1 MVNKLLEKILKA
13 RVYDVAKETPLE
25 KANKLSSR
33 LKNNIF
39 LKREDLQPVFSFKLR
54 GAYNKLIKL
63 TDKQKKAGVVAASAG
78 NHAQGLALSGAK
90 TGIKTHIVMPRTTPK
105 IKVDAV
111 RALGGKVILE
121 GDTYDEAYTHALNL
135 VKKNGMTLIHPF
147 DDIDV
152 IAGQGTIGLELVRQH
167 MDDAY
172 AIFVPIGGGGLISG
186 IATVIKTIRPDI
198 RIIGVEPE
206 DAPSM
211 YKALKAGRRIS
222 LDSVGLFADGVAV
235 KQVGKETFKIARKYV
250 DEVILVKTDEMCAAI
265 KDIFEDTRTVVEP
278 AGALAIAGMKNY
290 IRQHKLSDENLVAI
304 VSGANINFDRMRHVA
319 ERAEI
324 GEEREALIAAT
335 IPEQPGSFLRFCKIV
350 GKLGITEFNYR
361 YSDESIAHVFAGVQ
375 LSGGYEQRLSLIA
388 KLRARGYTI
397 TDLTDHELSK
407 MHLRY
412 MVGGHASG
420 IKNER
425 IYRFLFPERPGALQD
440 FLTAIGQEW
449 NISLFHYRNH
459 GAAYGRALVGVQLPK
474 SDYKKFQKKIDK
486 LGYRYWDE
494 TNDPGYKIFL
504 S

>member
-25 KANKLSSR
+25 KADKLSSR
-33 LKNNIF
+33 FKNNIF

-54 GAYNKLIKL
+54 GAYNKLVTL
-63 TDKQKKAGVVAASAG
+63 NAKQRKAGVVAASAG

-90 TGIKTHIVMPRTTPK
+90 IGIKTHIVMPRTTPK

-111 RALGGKVILE
+111 RALGGRVILE
-121 GDTYDEAYTHALNL
+121 GDTYDEAFAHAQSL
-135 VKKNGMTLIHPF
+135 VKKSGMTLIHPF

-152 IAGQGTIGLELVRQH
+152 IAGQGTIGLELIRQH
-167 MDDAY
+167 MDDAH
-172 AIFVPIGGGGLISG
+172 AIFIPVGGGGLIAG
-186 IATVIKTIRPDI
+186 IATVIKTLRPDI

-206 DAPSM
+206 DAASM
-211 YKALKAGRRIS
+211 YKALKARRRIT
-222 LDSVGLFADGVAV
+222 LDNVGLFADGVAV
-235 KQVGKETFKIARKYV
+235 KQVGKETLKIAKKHV
-250 DEVILVKTDEMCAAI
+250 DEIILVKTDEMCAAI

-278 AGALAIAGMKNY
+278 AGALAVAGMKNY
-290 IRQHKLSDENLVAI
+290 IRQHNLSAENLMAI
-304 VSGANINFDRMRHVA
+304 VSGANINFDRLRHVS

-324 GEEREALIAAT
+324 GEEREALLAVK
-335 IPEQPGSFLRFCKIV
+335 IPEQPGSFLRFCKII

-361 YSDESIAHVFAGVQ
+361 YADDSIAHVFAGVQ
-375 LSGGYEQRLSLIA
+375 LNGGYEQRISLLA
-388 KLRARGYTI
+388 KLQARGYAI

-440 FLTAIGQEW
+440 FLTAIGNEW

-459 GAAYGRALVGVQLPK
+459 GAAYGRALVGIQIPK
-474 SDYKKFQKKIDK
+474 ADHKKFQKKIDK